1 MQAVLLSPE
10 ITYSWE
16 PTLCHERKATSR
28 TPKGLASRSR
38 RGLMGAGHVSRGSD
52 GNSGDP
58 VFSVLKEPVGEP
70 ADQNP
75 GPSEAVLA
83 DGGSKIKQRKG
94 GTGGRVNEPP
104 GMGCRKSE
112 RFIVPMRPGNRTHRD
127 PEEGR
132 GRQGMEPMEGKMAR
146 TLDLGTVST
155 TLHRI
160 AELASLS
167 ASGCATV
174 YRPVA
179 NPCA

>member
-83 DGGSKIKQRKG
+83 DGGSKTNSARAVPAG
-94 GTGGRVNEPP
+94 ESTSPP
-104 GMGCRKSE
+104 GW
-112 RFIVPMRPGNRTHRD
+112 
-127 PEEGR
+127 
-132 GRQGMEPMEGKMAR
+132 
-146 TLDLGTVST
+146 
-155 TLHRI
+155 I
-160 AELASLS
+160 AGSRS
-167 ASGCATV
+167 AS
-174 YRPVA
+174 
-179 NPCA
+179 